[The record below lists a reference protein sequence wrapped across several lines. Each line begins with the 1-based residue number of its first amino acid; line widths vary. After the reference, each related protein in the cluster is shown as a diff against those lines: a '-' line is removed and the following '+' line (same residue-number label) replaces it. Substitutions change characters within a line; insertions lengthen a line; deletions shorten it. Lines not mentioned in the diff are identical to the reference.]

1 MKKEYVEPELE
12 LERLRF
18 DRALMTDLTLHSVT
32 ETGGTGGALS
42 DDDDGEII
50 IP

>member
-1 MKKEYVEPELE
+1 MKKKYAEPELD
-12 LERLRF
+12 LETFRF
-18 DRALMTDLTLHSVT
+18 DSALMTDLTLHSVT

-42 DDDDGEII
+42 DDDDGEIV